1 MLFFE
6 QFILDF
12 IQNRASCFYK
22 IVLIKRIKVVIEVLE
37 YKESYLTNSAGSV
50 DISSVSEAQAIW
62 EQGTIITTITWFAAS
77 HIM

>member
-22 IVLIKRIKVVIEVLE
+22 IVLIKRIQVVMEVSD

-50 DISSVSEAQAIW
+50 DVSSISEAQTIR
-62 EQGTIITTITWFAAS
+62 EQGAVITTITWFAAS